1 MSDETIDYW
10 IHITMKHTLS
20 VDMYGTYVPY
30 NTTIKKCF
38 TRATIPLQER
48 RSNFQIIPF

>member
-1 MSDETIDYW
+1 MSDDTIDYW

-20 VDMYGTYVPY
+20 VAMY
-30 NTTIKKCF
+30 NTKIKKCL